1 MPTSKIK
8 MKKLAHY
15 LLAILATAGEIL
27 SNPSTRSSCPG
38 GTIEKES
45 LKIEETPVNFK
56 NLTANEEQKQMMMRL
71 TVSEDVRKCMDSK
84 KFNLKINLD
93 QPISEDYV
101 EVGST
106 ATPHIVTVDKNH
118 VGIESC
124 NFDASRISDEY
135 LMLLNVLGLENFG
148 DNEGT
153 LKTQELIFFTA
164 TSKLL
169 EFNQH
174 INSIEIEFEDE
185 SEKKTCDTYRGRFCK
200 YLMHSLI

>member
-45 LKIEETPVNFK
+45 LKIEETPVNFR
-56 NLTANEEQKQMMMRL
+56 NLTGNEEQKQMMMRL

>member
-45 LKIEETPVNFK
+45 LKIEETPVNFR
-56 NLTANEEQKQMMMRL
+56 NLTGNEEQKQMMMRL
-71 TVSEDVRKCMDSK
+71 TISEDVRKCMDSK

-106 ATPHIVTVDKNH
+106 ATPHIVNVDKNH

>member
-45 LKIEETPVNFK
+45 LKIEETPVNFR
-56 NLTANEEQKQMMMRL
+56 NLTGNEEQKQMMMRL
-71 TVSEDVRKCMDSK
+71 TISEDVRKCMDSK